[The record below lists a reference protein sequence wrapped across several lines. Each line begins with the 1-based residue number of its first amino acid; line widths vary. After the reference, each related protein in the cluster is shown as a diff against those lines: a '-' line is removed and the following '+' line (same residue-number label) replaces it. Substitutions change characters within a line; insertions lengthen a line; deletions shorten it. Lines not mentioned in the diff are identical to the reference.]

1 MMKVRVENV
10 TRGVT
15 LAESAQVA
23 DNVFTRFLGLQGR
36 ARLEEGHGMV
46 IRPCSG
52 IHTMFMRFPI
62 DVIYVDREDRV
73 VHIERAI
80 APWRVGRVLRASRYV
95 VELPAGT
102 VARSGTQLG
111 DQIALR

>member
-1 MMKVRVENV
+1 MMVRVENV
-10 TRGVT
+10 TRGAV
-15 LAESAQVA
+15 LAHNAQVA
-23 DNVFTRFLGLQGR
+23 DNIVTRFLGLQGR
-36 ARLEEGHGMV
+36 ARLDEGHGMV

-62 DVIYVDREDRV
+62 DVLYVNKEDRV
-73 VHIERAI
+73 VHVEAAI
-80 APWRVGRVLRASRYV
+80 PPWRVGRVMRVSHYV

-102 VARSGTQLG
+102 AARTGTQVG

>member
-1 MMKVRVENV
+1 MKVRVENV
-10 TRGVT
+10 TRGTT
-15 LAESAQVA
+15 LAEVAQVA
-23 DNVFTRFLGLQGR
+23 DNLLTRFIGLQGR
-36 ARLEEGHGMV
+36 ARLEEGHGLV

-62 DVIYVDREDRV
+62 DVIYVNRDDRV
-73 VHIERAI
+73 VHLERAI
-80 APWRVGRVLRASRYV
+80 VPWRVGRVMREARYV

-102 VARSGTQLG
+102 IARSGTQLG